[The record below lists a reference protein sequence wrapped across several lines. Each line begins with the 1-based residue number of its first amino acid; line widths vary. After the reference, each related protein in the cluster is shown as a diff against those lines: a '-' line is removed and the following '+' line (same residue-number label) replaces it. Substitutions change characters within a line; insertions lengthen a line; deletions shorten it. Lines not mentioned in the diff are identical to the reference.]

1 MKVRSSSLAH
11 NAATLQYGGVRS
23 AAASAARTS
32 ARSAA
37 SRDPKRRSDL
47 AKVMVSLKIFPSD
60 IVADMNGLKET
71 ITKSL
76 EGKATIYKFDEEPV
90 AFGLVALV
98 AHILMA
104 EEASGTMEEVERR
117 LKSINGI
124 SEVEVLV
131 SRRIA

>member
-1 MKVRSSSLAH
+1 MARPRS
-11 NAATLQYGGVRS
+11 G
-23 AAASAARTS
+23 AARNAGVLGVLTS
-32 ARSAA
+32 ARNVAFLVL
-37 SRDPKRRSDL
+37 RWKRL

-60 IVADMNGLKET
+60 IIADMTGLKDNV
-71 ITKSL
+71 KRSL

-90 AFGLVALV
+90 AFGLVALI
-98 AHILMA
+98 AHILMP
-104 EEASGTMEEVERR
+104 EESSGIMDEIERS

>member
-1 MKVRSSSLAH
+1 VAKQPSG
-11 NAATLQYGGVRS
+11 AAKS
-23 AAASAARTS
+23 AAASADPTS
-32 ARSAA
+32 ARNAA
-37 SRDPKRRSDL
+37 SLDHRKGLDL

-60 IVADMNGLKET
+60 IVADMSGLKQT

-90 AFGLVALV
+90 AFGLVALIV
-98 AHILMA
+98 HILMP
-104 EEASGTMEEVERR
+104 EEASGIMDEIEER
-117 LKSINGI
+117 LKSIDGI

>member
-1 MKVRSSSLAH
+1 MARQPS
-11 NAATLQYGGVRS
+11 GVARN
-23 AAASAARTS
+23 AAASAVHTNARNAGS
-32 ARSAA
+32 Q
-37 SRDPKRRSDL
+37 DPRRRPEL

-60 IVADMNGLKET
+60 IVADMNGLKDR
-71 ITKSL
+71 IKKSL

-98 AHILMA
+98 AHILMP
-104 EEASGTMEEVERR
+104 EEASGVMDEVERR
-117 LKSINGI
+117 LKSIAGV

>member
-1 MKVRSSSLAH
+1 M
-11 NAATLQYGGVRS
+11 
-23 AAASAARTS
+23 
-32 ARSAA
+32 
-37 SRDPKRRSDL
+37 

-60 IVADMNGLKET
+60 IVADMNGLKDR

-76 EGKATIYKFDEEPV
+76 EGKVTIYKFDEEPV

-98 AHILMA
+98 AHILMP
-104 EEASGTMEEVERR
+104 EEASGVMDEVERR
-117 LKSINGI
+117 LKSIAGV